1 MNDKILHISNT
12 EFDVNTIYP
21 NSVLLTSCDQ
31 PRQGNEY
38 HTSIGDMPAGDIMK
52 IVSEFDTINFLDQ
65 SFSSESDLWK
75 ETVVLL
81 TALSHQH
88 KVCNFNPGKVK
99 NFLDYDLDRTD
110 EPTLWVFGCSHSH
123 GTGLSDINNRYSNII
138 SKHLNLPLRSI
149 TKPGSSTQWSH
160 RHLINTNFISGDVV
174 IWQLTTPDRLTMM
187 LQQPTEIMLA
197 RSNNRSLIDC
207 WTDQQTE
214 FYQLSLMNT
223 AVRYLRSQP
232 VKFVITSINSNN
244 SSIYSYLTEYTKY
257 PEYCYCPNWCCDLGS
272 DNLHAGPLSHKAL
285 ALSLINQLQLLN
297 D

>member
-99 NFLDYDLDRTD
+99 NFLEKSCNCKLNCDGAQIQLWPVNSFSELHIHNCFGREGGDY
-110 EPTLWVFGCSHSH
+110 
-123 GTGLSDINNRYSNII
+123 N
-138 SKHLNLPLRSI
+138 
-149 TKPGSSTQWSH
+149 
-160 RHLINTNFISGDVV
+160 
-174 IWQLTTPDRLTMM
+174 
-187 LQQPTEIMLA
+187 
-197 RSNNRSLIDC
+197 SLL
-207 WTDQQTE
+207 
-214 FYQLSLMNT
+214 Y
-223 AVRYLRSQP
+223 
-232 VKFVITSINSNN
+232 
-244 SSIYSYLTEYTKY
+244 
-257 PEYCYCPNWCCDLGS
+257 
-272 DNLHAGPLSHKAL
+272 
-285 ALSLINQLQLLN
+285 LN
-297 D
+297 DDFDGGEFITNDLSIKPEQGMLTFFDGSKTYHGLREVKNKHRYTLIFWWSNTIFYEL